1 MKNKLKDFAIEAGL
15 IRILLYILAV
25 IAIVFKPDNNTVMSL
40 EGLDFIP
47 TLILPVIAPLLATGF
62 FLDMLMCRI
71 YSSEQADEI
80 KQKFKRISR
89 ADLTLAILLL
99 AFWTP
104 YMLSME

>member
-1 MKNKLKDFAIEAGL
+1 MKNTLKDFSIQAGP
-15 IRILLYILAV
+15 IRILLYVLAV
-25 IAIVFKPDNNTVMSL
+25 IALVFKPDNNSVMSL

-71 YSSEQADEI
+71 YSSEQAEEI

-89 ADLTLAILLL
+89 VDLILAVLLL

-104 YMLSME
+104 YMLAME